1 MAVQE
6 DISIHQ
12 RRQIL
17 LIVDVAMA
25 HIEGM
30 ASLDQDAVICQ
41 HRELQYHLIYFC
53 VAVSAH
59 VGEVL
64 FFLIQHG
71 DDLFRCVFFWKIVS
85 RAVIEKVA

>member
-64 FFLIQHG
+64 FFSFSMAMTCFGAYSFGRSFLG
-71 DDLFRCVFFWKIVS
+71 P
-85 RAVIEKVA
+85 